1 MFNWFDKNGDGKIDA
16 KELGLALRL
25 EGLNPTE
32 KEISEMIQK
41 VDVDGKTKTKK
52 KYHLKKKLFSQTFRT
67 A

>member
-52 KYHLKKKLFSQTFRT
+52 ISFEKKTVFPNF
-67 A
+67 

>member
-52 KYHLKKKLFSQTFRT
+52 NMII
-67 A
+67 